1 VNVERLDHLVLTVRD
16 LAATVE
22 FYRRALGMEV
32 VTFGEGRTALRF
44 GDQKFNVH
52 PAGAGVSLVAARPT
66 PGSADVC
73 LLTGTPLAQWIAHL
87 KDCGVTVEQGPV
99 RRTGARG
106 PIESIYL
113 RDPDGNLVEIS
124 TEVGEG
130 DPIAPL
136 REWLRQLQACVRAQD
151 FSGGR
156 ALCAPEL
163 LAFGT
168 RAEMVEGVDHVMARQ
183 WRQVWPYIR
192 EFTIAADQAR
202 GAIHGDRG
210 WVAARWDSLGT
221 RPDGSTFPRP
231 GRLTILFERRAGRWL
246 AVHTHF
252 SLSPTP

>member
-1 VNVERLDHLVLTVRD
+1 MRD

-22 FYRRALGMEV
+22 FYRRVLGMEV

-44 GDQKFNVH
+44 GDQKINVH
-52 PAGAGVSLVAARPT
+52 PAGGGIKLVAARPT
-66 PGSADVC
+66 PGSGDIC
-73 LLTGTPLAQWIAHL
+73 LLTEEPLAQWIAHL
-87 KDCGVTVEQGPV
+87 EACGVAIEEGPG

-106 PIESIYL
+106 PLQSIYL

-124 TEVGEG
+124 NEVVVG

-136 REWLRQLQACVRAQD
+136 RQWLRQLQACVRAQD
-151 FSGGR
+151 FAAGR

-168 RAEMVEGVDHVMARQ
+168 KAEMVEGVDQVMERQ
-183 WRQVWPYIR
+183 WREMWPHIR
-192 EFTIAADQAR
+192 DFTIDVDKAR
-202 GAIHGDRG
+202 GAIHANQG
-210 WVAARWDSLGT
+210 WVAALWDSLGV

-246 AVHTHF
+246 ATHTHF
-252 SLSPTP
+252 SLSPTS